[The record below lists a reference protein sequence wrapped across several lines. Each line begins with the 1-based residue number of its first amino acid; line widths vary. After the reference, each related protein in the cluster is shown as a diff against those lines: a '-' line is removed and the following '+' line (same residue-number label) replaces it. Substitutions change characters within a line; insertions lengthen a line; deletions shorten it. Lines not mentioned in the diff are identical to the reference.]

1 MKDRAAIGF
10 SAEFTIAEQQDKFEV
25 NIKFLFVIF
34 ASFLNTNF
42 ALIRS
47 LFFLLLFFKKDDGSG
62 DCRAIYEYVC
72 YGVALISS

>member
-47 LFFLLLFFKKDDGSG
+47 LFFFYYSLKKMMVVGTAGPSMNMFVM
-62 DCRAIYEYVC
+62 A
-72 YGVALISS
+72 

>member
-47 LFFLLLFFKKDDGSG
+47 LFSFIIL
-62 DCRAIYEYVC
+62 
-72 YGVALISS
+72 

>member
-47 LFFLLLFFKKDDGSG
+47 LFFFCYSLKKMMVVGTAGPSMNMFVM
-62 DCRAIYEYVC
+62 A
-72 YGVALISS
+72 

>member
-25 NIKFLFVIF
+25 NIKFLFVLF

-47 LFFLLLFFKKDDGSG
+47 LLFFYYSLKKMMVVGTAGPSMNMFVM
-62 DCRAIYEYVC
+62 A
-72 YGVALISS
+72 